1 MNQLICNGARL
12 GIITIAENLEDA
24 VEELENRLAAM
35 GIEAEIS
42 GMMSLYDEANRPLE
56 VC

>member
-1 MNQLICNGARL
+1 MNQLVCHGVKL

-42 GMMSLYDEANRPLE
+42 GMMSLYDEANRLLE
-56 VC
+56 EC

>member
-1 MNQLICNGARL
+1 MNQLVCNGVKL
-12 GIITIAENLEDA
+12 GIITMADSLEDA

-42 GMMSLYDEANRPLE
+42 GMMSLYDEANRLLE
-56 VC
+56 EC

>member
-1 MNQLICNGARL
+1 MNQLICNGVKL
-12 GIITIAENLEDA
+12 GIITMADSLEDA

-42 GMMSLYDEANRPLE
+42 GMMSLYDEANRLLE
-56 VC
+56 EC